1 MILFQKHLSV
11 CVHACEGSVH
21 RGRRR
26 HSIPGTEVA
35 VFVSCLIQELGTLCG
50 AIALLYLGAVN
61 CSAMSPVLIMLFEFS
76 FLNDVRRFSLQL
88 LL

>member
-1 MILFQKHLSV
+1 M
-11 CVHACEGSVH
+11 CVHACEGSAH

-26 HSIPGTEVA
+26 HSLPGTEVA
-35 VFVSCLIQELGTLCG
+35 VFVSCLIRELGPLLG
-50 AIALLYLGAVN
+50 AIALLYSGAVN
-61 CSAMSPVLIMLFEFS
+61 RSAMSPVLIMLLEFS